1 MATIRWKRANT
12 YVTSNGTIVVDLA
25 QNKVWVYDA
34 ANASI
39 SAAFTEQ
46 SSKVTITGIQVPDS
60 ANSATGGVSI
70 SVE

>member
-1 MATIRWKRANT
+1 MATIKWKRANT
-12 YVTSNGTIVVDLA
+12 YVTSNGTVVVDLA

-39 SAAFTEQ
+39 TAAFTE
-46 SSKVTITGIQVPDS
+46 SSSNVTITGIQVLD
-60 ANSATGGVSI
+60 GVSI

>member
-39 SAAFTEQ
+39 TAAFTEQ
-46 SSKVTITGIQVPDS
+46 SSNVTITGIQVPD
-60 ANSATGGVSI
+60 GVSI